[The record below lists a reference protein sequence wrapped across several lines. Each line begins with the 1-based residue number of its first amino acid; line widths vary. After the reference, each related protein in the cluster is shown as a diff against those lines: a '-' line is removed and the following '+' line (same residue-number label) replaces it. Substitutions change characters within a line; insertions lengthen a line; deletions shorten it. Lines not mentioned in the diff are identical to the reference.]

1 MTAASTRIGDMRRS
15 IVHKARGF
23 TLVELMVV
31 LVLIVILASLAA
43 PLVTSSI
50 QRGREAVLKED
61 LLVMRKAIDDYYAD
75 TGNYPE
81 DIKQL
86 MEKRYLRKIPVDPLT
101 ERSDTWREVRDD
113 AGIVDI
119 KSGADGKSANDESYS
134 EW

>member
-1 MTAASTRIGDMRRS
+1 MRRS
-15 IVHKARGF
+15 IVHKECGF

-50 QRGREAVLKED
+50 QRGREAVLRED

-81 DIKQL
+81 DVKQL
-86 MEKRYLRKIPVDPLT
+86 VEKRYLRKIPVDPLT

>member
-1 MTAASTRIGDMRRS
+1 MPCG
-15 IVHKARGF
+15 IVHKEQGF

-31 LVLIVILASLAA
+31 LVLIVTLASLAA
-43 PLVTSSI
+43 PLVTNSI

-61 LLVMRKAIDDYYAD
+61 LLVMRKAIDDYYSD

-113 AGIVDI
+113 AGIIDI
-119 KSGADGKSANDESYS
+119 KSGADGKAANDESYS

>member
-1 MTAASTRIGDMRRS
+1 MRRS
-15 IVHKARGF
+15 IVRKARGF

-50 QRGREAVLKED
+50 QRGREAVLRED

>member
-1 MTAASTRIGDMRRS
+1 MRRS
-15 IVHKARGF
+15 IVHKACGF

-50 QRGREAVLKED
+50 QRGREAVLRED

-81 DIKQL
+81 DVKQL
-86 MEKRYLRKIPVDPLT
+86 VEKRYLRKIPVDPLT

>member
-1 MTAASTRIGDMRRS
+1 MRRS

>member
-1 MTAASTRIGDMRRS
+1 MRRD
-15 IVHKARGF
+15 IVHSARGF

-50 QRGREAVLKED
+50 QRGREAVLRED
-61 LLVMRKAIDDYYAD
+61 LLVMRKAIDNYYAD
-75 TGNYPE
+75 TGSYPE
-81 DIKQL
+81 DMKQL
-86 MEKRYLRKIPVDPLT
+86 MEKRYLRQIPVDPLT

-113 AGIVDI
+113 AGIIDI
-119 KSGADGKSANDESYS
+119 KSGADGKSANDVSYS